1 MTWRQGAQ
9 DFHKLED
16 LSNITVRLLRLTLFK
31 KLEIGEQQLRMYGI
45 DANLMEEYKKFIK
58 EQTPLLDKIGKGKS
72 DEPVLT
78 RVHTPKESAF

>member
-1 MTWRQGAQ
+1 
-9 DFHKLED
+9 
-16 LSNITVRLLRLTLFK
+16 
-31 KLEIGEQQLRMYGI
+31 MYGI